1 MRVAFI
7 RPPFPPPHWLI
18 GLVQDHDFPLG
29 IGYLAA
35 VLSRA
40 GNEVRVFDPE
50 SISQSPEKMW
60 AELEKFK
67 PDLVGITT
75 VTPRFEVAVRLAE
88 EVKKRLKCL
97 VIMGGPH
104 ATALPRSTLLTVKV
118 LDAVIMGEA
127 ELSVLAIA
135 EEFNAKGKVDFSRI
149 PGAAFFSNWK
159 YHENPRPE
167 FIQDLDSLPYPQRDF
182 AHPRAYNRN
191 RVMFGGVKCAT
202 VISSRG
208 CPGRCT
214 FCANICTGRKV
225 RLHSPEY
232 FVGEMESLVKGHG
245 VKYFHIYDD
254 CFTADQ
260 KHVEEICDLM
270 LSRGLKVRWG
280 AFGRVNTLQDERL
293 LRKMKRAGCR
303 HILLGTESGNQR
315 ILNLMRKG
323 TTLEAAER
331 SCALLRKCGIS
342 YGNSFMLGCE
352 GETMETAMDTLAF
365 AEKLGSELVNFVI
378 LIPFPGTEVFEKY
391 YKDFDSPDTDW
402 ENWCSHDDNRPY
414 PMRHTSLTMEQLV
427 TLHREAG
434 ARYMR
439 SPVRFMRAMTFWLKE
454 LGLGI

>member
-18 GLVQDHDFPLG
+18 GLIRDHDFPLG

-40 GNEVRVFDPE
+40 GNEARVFDPE
-50 SISQSPEKMW
+50 SVSQPPERMW

-75 VTPRFEVAVRLAE
+75 VTPRFEIAVELAKE
-88 EVKKRLKCL
+88 AKKRLKCS

-104 ATALPRSTLLTVKV
+104 ATALPRSTLLTARC

-127 ELSVLAIA
+127 ESSMLAIA
-135 EEFNAKGKVDFSRI
+135 EEFNARGKVDYNRI
-149 PGAAFFSNWK
+149 PGAAFFENWK
-159 YHENPRPE
+159 YKEIPRAD

-182 AHPRAYNRN
+182 VNLGAYSRN

-202 VISSRG
+202 VMSSRG

-214 FCANICTGRKV
+214 FCANICTGRKL
-225 RLHSPEY
+225 RLRSPEN
-232 FVGEMESLVKGHG
+232 FVGELEFLAKSHG
-245 VKYFHIYDD
+245 VKYFQIYDD

-260 KHVEEICDLM
+260 KHVEAVCDLI
-270 LSRGLKVRWG
+270 LSRGLRIRWG
-280 AFGRVNTLQDERL
+280 AFGRVNTVQDERL
-293 LRKMKRAGCR
+293 LLKMKRAGCR
-303 HILLGTESGNQR
+303 HILLGIESGNQR

-323 TTLEAAER
+323 TTLAAAER

-342 YGNSFMLGCE
+342 YANSFMLGCE
-352 GETMETAMDTLAF
+352 GETLETARDTMAF
-365 AEKLGSELVNFVI
+365 AEKLGSEMFNFVI
-378 LIPFPGTEVFEKY
+378 LIPFPGTELFDKY

-402 ENWCSHDDNRPY
+402 ENWCSQEDKRPY
-414 PMRHTSLTMEQLV
+414 PMRHTSLTMEQLIS
-427 TLHREAG
+427 LQMEAG
-434 ARYMR
+434 RRYMN
-439 SPVRFMRAMTFWLKE
+439 SPVRFIRAMLFGLKE